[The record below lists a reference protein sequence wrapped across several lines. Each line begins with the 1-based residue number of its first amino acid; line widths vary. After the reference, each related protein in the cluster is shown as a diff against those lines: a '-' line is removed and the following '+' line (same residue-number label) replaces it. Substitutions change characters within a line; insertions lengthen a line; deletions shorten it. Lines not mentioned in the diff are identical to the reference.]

1 MNYFD
6 IGAPR
11 VSLTEQ
17 FRDRFEQ
24 VTLTVIY
31 YWPLHHYL
39 AWFYKRVKHGSYL
52 VLAISPFLVAKLFG
66 RESGVTRLPP
76 AQFTFKPAP
85 FIALKCAGSVV
96 GHGPFFDVTQKASY
110 VSGDHVPGKLQRK
123 GLRSASQTV
132 QLPNSVGFQCNTLTR
147 QGANIIYKHEGS
159 ITMIVC

>member
-1 MNYFD
+1 M
-6 IGAPR
+6 GAPQ
-11 VSLTEQ
+11 VSLNEQ
-17 FRDRFEQ
+17 FCDRFER
-24 VTLTVIY
+24 VTLTVIQ

-39 AWFYKRVKHGSYL
+39 AWFYKRGKKGSYL
-52 VLAISPFLVAKLFG
+52 VLAIAPFLVAKLFG